1 LILVALRGLLGR
13 KLRAALTALAVVLGV
28 SMISG
33 TYVLTDTIQ
42 SAFDAIFTESY
53 RGTDAVVTA
62 KTAFDL
68 NEDGGFST
76 ETLPESTLDKVRALP
91 DVAAAIGGVGGE
103 ATLIDKKGKPITS
116 GGAPNLGFSVNP
128 SEPRFESLTLVKGS
142 WPSGPQVAID
152 EATAKKKHFAVGDEI
167 GVVARGPAQRFQISG
182 IVRFGAVSSIGG
194 ASLAAFDLPTAQRL
208 FDKVGRLD
216 QIRVAAETG
225 VSREKLVAG
234 LREALGP
241 NVTVRSGGA
250 QAQEDAKGTNQF
262 ISFLQKFLL
271 AFGGIALFVGSFVI
285 ANTLSI
291 TIAQR
296 TREFATIR
304 TIGGSRRQIL
314 GSVIVEALVIGLL
327 ASVTGLF
334 LGLLLAKGLN
344 SLFEAAGIDLPKVGL
359 VFATRTI
366 VISLLVGVVITL
378 VASLRPALRATR
390 IPPIAAVREGATLPE
405 GRWARFRPYAAVLLA
420 ALGVAMLCYGLFK
433 GGLGTVQVLLW
444 LGAGALLIFFGV
456 ALFAAKLV
464 QPLGELV
471 SPVATFMVAA
481 FSVLFY
487 PVLFGFWLV
496 RYGTFETRA
505 STLERV
511 GAFLG
516 GALLVAFLVPLVL
529 LMWLFQ
535 TVGLFHPEWP
545 IERPSVIPDEA
556 ARKLARENA
565 QRNPQ
570 RTASTASALMIG
582 LALVTLVAV
591 LAQGLRA
598 TFAGW
603 VDDIFVAD
611 YALTAQNNFSPL
623 PVSIEQAA
631 AQVPAVTSAV
641 GIRSGQARV
650 FGKTEF
656 ISAVDPDISKA
667 VEVDWAEGSPAVPA
681 QLDPNGAFTD
691 NDFADKHDLRV
702 GSTVSVL
709 TPGGK
714 TLRLVIRGIIDPP
727 TAGSPYGPV
736 TLSAATFDA
745 NYPQPTNQLTFVN
758 MRSGVTPEN
767 TKRLEEALSAFPN
780 AKVQDREEFKK
791 NQISGINTILNIL
804 YVLLALSVIV
814 SLFGIVNTLALSV
827 FERTRE
833 LGLLRAIGTTRRQV
847 RQMIRQESVVTALI
861 GAVLGIALGVALGA
875 LLAARIEFVAFNFS
889 TIPFTTL
896 IIVAIAAIVVG
907 ILAAIL
913 PARRASRLNVLEAL
927 QYE

>member
-1 LILVALRGLLGR
+1 MILVALRGLLGR

-62 KTAFDL
+62 KTAFDV

-76 ETLPESTLDKVRALP
+76 ETLPESTLEKVRSLP
-91 DVAAAIGGVGGE
+91 DVAAAIGGVAGE
-103 ATLIDKKGKPITS
+103 ATLLDKKGKPITS
-116 GGAPNLGFSVNP
+116 GGAPNLGFSVDP

-142 WPSGPQVAID
+142 WPHGAEVAID

-167 GVVARGPAQRFQISG
+167 GVVARGPAQRFRISG

-216 QIRVAAETG
+216 QIRVAAKPG
-225 VSREKLVAG
+225 VSHAKLVAE
-234 LREALGP
+234 LRQALGP

-250 QAQEDAKGTNQF
+250 QAREDSKGTNQF

-314 GSVIVEALVIGLL
+314 
-327 ASVTGLF
+327 
-334 LGLLLAKGLN
+334 
-344 SLFEAAGIDLPKVGL
+344 
-359 VFATRTI
+359 
-366 VISLLVGVVITL
+366 
-378 VASLRPALRATR
+378 
-390 IPPIAAVREGATLPE
+390 AAVREGATLPE
-405 GRWARFRPYAAVLLA
+405 GRWAGYRPYAALVLA
-420 ALGVAMLCYGLFK
+420 ALGVAMLSYGLFRD
-433 GGLGTVQVLLW
+433 GLGTTQVLLW

-464 QPLGELV
+464 QPLGEAV
-471 SPVATFMVAA
+471 SPVATVMVAV

-487 PVLFGFWLV
+487 PVLFGFWLL
-496 RYGTFETRA
+496 RYGTFEKRA
-505 STLERV
+505 SALKRI
-511 GAFLG
+511 GAFLS
-516 GALLVAFLVPLVL
+516 GALLVVFLIPLVL

-535 TVGLFHPEWP
+535 ALGLFHPEWP
-545 IERPSVIPDEA
+545 IERPSIIPDEA

-570 RTASTASALMIG
+570 RTASTAAALMIG

-623 PVSIEQAA
+623 PVSVEQAA
-631 AQVPAVTSAV
+631 AQVPGVTSAA

-656 ISAVDPDISKA
+656 VSAVDPDISKA
-667 VEVDWAEGSPAVPA
+667 VKVDWSEGSPSVPA
-681 QLDPNGAFTD
+681 QLGRNGAFTD
-691 NDFADKHDLRV
+691 EKYADKHDLRV
-702 GSTVSVL
+702 GSTVSAL

-714 TLRLVIRGIIDPP
+714 TLRLVIKGIIDPP

-736 TLSAATFDA
+736 TFSAATFDA

-758 MRSGVTPEN
+758 MRGGVTPAN
-767 TKRLEEALSAFPN
+767 TKRLEQALSAFPN

-791 NQISGINTILNIL
+791 NQISGVNTILNIL

-875 LLAARIEFVAFNFS
+875 LLAARIEFIAFRVPVS
-889 TIPFTTL
+889 TL

-907 ILAAIL
+907 ILAAIM

>member
-1 LILVALRGLLGR
+1 MILVALRGLLGR

-62 KTAFDL
+62 KTAFDV

-76 ETLPESTLDKVRALP
+76 ETLPESTLEKVRSLP
-91 DVAAAIGGVGGE
+91 DVAAAIGGVAGE
-103 ATLIDKKGKPITS
+103 ATLLDKKGKPITS
-116 GGAPNLGFSVNP
+116 GGAPNLGFSVDP

-142 WPSGPQVAID
+142 WPHGAEVAID

-167 GVVARGPAQRFQISG
+167 GVVARGPAQRFRISG

-216 QIRVAAETG
+216 QIRVAAKPG
-225 VSREKLVAG
+225 VSHAKLVAE
-234 LREALGP
+234 LRQALGP

-250 QAQEDAKGTNQF
+250 QAREDSKGTNQF

-359 VFATRTI
+359 VFAARTI

-405 GRWARFRPYAAVLLA
+405 GRWAGYRPYAALVLA
-420 ALGVAMLCYGLFK
+420 ALGVAMLSYGLFRD
-433 GGLGTVQVLLW
+433 GLGTTQVLLW

-464 QPLGELV
+464 QPLGEAV
-471 SPVATFMVAA
+471 SPVATVMVAV

-487 PVLFGFWLV
+487 PVLFGFWLL
-496 RYGTFETRA
+496 RYGTFEKRA
-505 STLERV
+505 SALKRI
-511 GAFLG
+511 GAFLS
-516 GALLVAFLVPLVL
+516 GALLVVFLIPLVL

-535 TVGLFHPEWP
+535 ALGLFHPEWP
-545 IERPSVIPDEA
+545 IERPSIIPDEA

-570 RTASTASALMIG
+570 RTASTAAALMIG

-623 PVSIEQAA
+623 PVSVEQAA
-631 AQVPAVTSAV
+631 AQVPGVTSAA

-656 ISAVDPDISKA
+656 VSAVDPDISKA
-667 VEVDWAEGSPAVPA
+667 VKVDWSEGSPSVPA
-681 QLDPNGAFTD
+681 QLGRNGAFTD
-691 NDFADKHDLRV
+691 EKYADKHDLRV
-702 GSTVSVL
+702 GSTVSAL

-714 TLRLVIRGIIDPP
+714 TLRLVIKGIIDPP

-736 TLSAATFDA
+736 TFSAATFDA

-758 MRSGVTPEN
+758 MRGGVTPAN
-767 TKRLEEALSAFPN
+767 TKRLEQALSAFPN

-791 NQISGINTILNIL
+791 NQISGVNTILNIL

-875 LLAARIEFVAFNFS
+875 LLAARIEFIAFRVPVS
-889 TIPFTTL
+889 TL

-907 ILAAIL
+907 ILAAIM

>member
-1 LILVALRGLLGR
+1 
-13 KLRAALTALAVVLGV
+13 
-28 SMISG
+28 
-33 TYVLTDTIQ
+33 
-42 SAFDAIFTESY
+42 
-53 RGTDAVVTA
+53 
-62 KTAFDL
+62 
-68 NEDGGFST
+68 
-76 ETLPESTLDKVRALP
+76 
-91 DVAAAIGGVGGE
+91 
-103 ATLIDKKGKPITS
+103 
-116 GGAPNLGFSVNP
+116 
-128 SEPRFESLTLVKGS
+128 
-142 WPSGPQVAID
+142 
-152 EATAKKKHFAVGDEI
+152 
-167 GVVARGPAQRFQISG
+167 
-182 IVRFGAVSSIGG
+182 VSSIGG

-216 QIRVAAETG
+216 QIRVAAQPG
-225 VSREKLVAG
+225 VTREELVAG

-250 QAQEDAKGTNQF
+250 QAQEEAKGTNQF
-262 ISFLQKFLL
+262 IGFLQKFLL

-314 GSVIVEALVIGLL
+314 GSVIVEALVIGLV
-327 ASVTGLF
+327 ASITGLF

-359 VFATRTI
+359 VFAGRTI
-366 VISLLVGVVITL
+366 VISLLVGVGITL
-378 VASLRPALRATR
+378 LASLRPALRATR

-405 GRWARFRPYAAVLLA
+405 GRWSRYRPYAALVLA
-420 ALGVAMLCYGLFK
+420 ALGIALLSYGLFRD
-433 GGLGTVQVLLW
+433 GLGTVQVLLW
-444 LGAGALLIFFGV
+444 LGVGALFIFFGV

-471 SPVATFMVAA
+471 SPVATVMVAI

-496 RYGTFETRA
+496 RYGAFEKSAPALTRI
-505 STLERV
+505 

-516 GALLVAFLVPLVL
+516 GCVLVAFLVPLVL

-535 TVGLFHPEWP
+535 ALGLFRSEWP
-545 IERPSVIPDEA
+545 LERPSIVPDEA

-623 PVSIEQAA
+623 PVSVEQAA
-631 AQVPAVTSAV
+631 ERVPEVTSAA

-650 FGKTEF
+650 FNKTEF
-656 ISAVDPDISKA
+656 VSAVDPDISKA
-667 VEVDWAEGSPAVPA
+667 VQVDWAEGSPAVPA
-681 QLDPNGAFTD
+681 RLGRNGAFTD
-691 NDFADKHDLRV
+691 NDYADEHGLRV
-702 GSTVSVL
+702 GSTVSLL
-709 TPGGK
+709 TPGGQ

-727 TAGSPYGPV
+727 TAGSPYGPL
-736 TLSAATFDA
+736 TFSAATFDA
-745 NYPQPTNQLTFVN
+745 NYSQPTNQLTFVN
-758 MRSGVTPEN
+758 MRGGVTPEN
-767 TKRLEEALSAFPN
+767 TQRLEEALKTFPN
-780 AKVQDREEFKK
+780 AKVQDREKFKH
-791 NQISGINTILNIL
+791 NQISGINRILNIL

-861 GAVLGIALGVALGA
+861 GAVLGIALGVGLGA
-875 LLAARIEFVAFNFS
+875 LLAARIEFVAFVV
-889 TIPFTTL
+889 PYRTL
-896 IIVAIAAIVVG
+896 ILVAIAAIIVG